1 MAGYILRRTL
11 QAIPILFGVSVVVF
25 LIVNLAPGDITARFR
40 VPRVPPEQI
49 AALIEAYGLNEP
61 WIPRY
66 FAWISTFVQV
76 WRPDAW
82 GYSFLN
88 GQPVLATFLDRLP
101 ATLRL
106 MGTALLITI
115 IFAIPIGVLAA
126 VKQYSWTDKV
136 ITTLATIGYAIPSFL
151 LGLYILYFGGFLL
164 KQATD
169 GAIGFPLFGMQSLGS
184 RGGGI
189 VDIAWHLVLP
199 VTSLAV
205 QQIAAW
211 ARYMRTSMLEVLH
224 QDYVRTAKAKGLPR
238 ARVLGKHALRNALI
252 PIVTLLGLSVPALIA
267 GAAITETIFSY
278 PGLGGF
284 FVEAVGNRDYPVVM
298 AFTMVGGLAVILGNL
313 MADVLYGVVDPRIK
327 Y

>member
-1 MAGYILRRTL
+1 MASYILRRTL
-11 QAIPILFGVSVVVF
+11 QSIPILFGISVIVF
-25 LIVNLAPGDITARFR
+25 AIVNLAPGDVTARFR

-61 WIPRY
+61 LIPRY

-76 WRPDAW
+76 WRPEAW
-82 GYSFLN
+82 GYGFLN
-88 GQPVLATFLDRLP
+88 GQPVLNTFLERLP

-106 MGTALLITI
+106 TGAALAITI
-115 IFAIPIGVLAA
+115 LFAIPIGVLAA
-126 VKQYSWTDKV
+126 VKQYSWTDKI
-136 ITTLATIGYAIPSFL
+136 ITTMATVGYAIPSFL
-151 LGLYILYFGGFLL
+151 LGLYILYFGGYVIKDL
-164 KQATD
+164 TD
-169 GAIGFPLFGMQSLGS
+169 GAIGFPLFGSDRLG
-184 RGGGI
+184 GNGNF
-189 VDIAWHLVLP
+189 VDIVWYLVLP

-238 ARVLGKHALRNALI
+238 GRVLGKHALRNALI
-252 PIVTLLGLSVPALIA
+252 PVVTLLGLSVPGLIA

-278 PGLGGF
+278 PGLGSM
-284 FVEAVGNRDYPVVM
+284 FVDAVANRDYPVVQ
-298 AFTMVGGLAVILGNL
+298 ALTMVGGVAVILGNL
-313 MADVLYGVVDPRIK
+313 LADVLYGVVDPRIK